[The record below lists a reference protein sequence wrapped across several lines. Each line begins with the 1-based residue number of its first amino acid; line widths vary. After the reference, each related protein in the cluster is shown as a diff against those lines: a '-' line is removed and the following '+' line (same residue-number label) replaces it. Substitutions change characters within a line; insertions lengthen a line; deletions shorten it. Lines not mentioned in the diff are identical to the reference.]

1 MCSACWNVKYL
12 LRCVAQRGDGW
23 DLLAGTLARCG
34 VVGSTSMAWRGKQN
48 NAHSGLQGIGAVSA
62 RYIGLGVKPR
72 IHDHCPRCDEASSSA
87 FRPRFLN
94 FDVFLSSHR
103 TTLDLHVANLSLFG
117 LCRLMLNQQQHP
129 SSRWSTGSGKRKRLG
144 RSQTYRQ
151 SRNFQEAIRC
161 EPLR

>member
-1 MCSACWNVKYL
+1 MFKYL

-34 VVGSTSMAWRGKQN
+34 VVGSTFMARRGKQN
-48 NAHSGLQGIGAVSA
+48 DAHTHSGSQGIGVVFA

-72 IHDHCPRCDEASSSA
+72 IHDHCSRCDEASSSA

-103 TTLDLHVANLSLFG
+103 TTLDLHVATSEPFWALQTDAKSAAAPFFPMEHWVRQAKALGPISNL
-117 LCRLMLNQQQHP
+117 
-129 SSRWSTGSGKRKRLG
+129 
-144 RSQTYRQ
+144 QTVAELPGGDQ
-151 SRNFQEAIRC
+151 V
-161 EPLR
+161 